1 MMEQYALTLNRLALA
16 LFRATAVG
24 DDDALAVLQ
33 GRLEEL
39 PEASRETLEKILS
52 NMVAAAKAAPAG
64 VGPEE
69 FFDHYAVA
77 LDRASACGDPAQTD
91 PGGPGL
97 NDDQS

>member
-1 MMEQYALTLNRLALA
+1 MTMERHTLNLNRLALA
-16 LFRATAVG
+16 LFRATSVG

-39 PEASRETLEKILS
+39 PEASRETLEKMLS

-69 FFDHYAVA
+69 FFDQYSIA
-77 LDRASACGDPAQTD
+77 LDRAEQR
-91 PGGPGL
+91 L
-97 NDDQS
+97 NEIS